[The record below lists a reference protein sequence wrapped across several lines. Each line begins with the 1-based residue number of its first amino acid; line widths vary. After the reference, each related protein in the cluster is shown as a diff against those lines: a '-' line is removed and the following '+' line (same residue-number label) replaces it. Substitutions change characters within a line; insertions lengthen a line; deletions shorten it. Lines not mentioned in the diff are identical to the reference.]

1 VENCHYDSGA
11 RSKFLSKLFPNAAR
25 LPLDR
30 PLDERMVSDPL
41 VARVLP

>member
-11 RSKFLSKLFPNAAR
+11 RSKFLNKLFRNAAR
-25 LPLDR
+25 LPLGR